1 MDKVA
6 DASKRVLNGW
16 FDKKELGK
24 KEEQRKGMRAR
35 AADCFKDFGG
45 HATSS
50 AWIAKQEELAAEKAA
65 EQAAAEAK
73 RAQRDEARAAKRDT
87 AMALANKQFV
97 RMRKLGF
104 DEQKF
109 AGDKEKP
116 KLLSVES
123 MVAVLVHKCGA
134 DEKNLRNKDQFKD
147 RNAILALFRTKLEVF
162 QEAGA
167 TG

>member
-1 MDKVA
+1 M
-6 DASKRVLNGW
+6 L
-16 FDKKELGK
+16 L
-24 KEEQRKGMRAR
+24 RA
-35 AADCFKDFGG
+35 
-45 HATSS
+45 T
-50 AWIAKQEELAAEKAA
+50 IPQ
-65 EQAAAEAK
+65 
-73 RAQRDEARAAKRDT
+73 RAQRDEARAAKRDA

-116 KLLSVES
+116 KLLSIES

-134 DEKNLRNKDQFKD
+134 DEKILRNKDQFKD
-147 RNAILALFRTKLEVF
+147 RNAILALFRTELEVF

>member
-1 MDKVA
+1 MKSSRA
-6 DASKRVLNGW
+6 DDA
-16 FDKKELGK
+16 
-24 KEEQRKGMRAR
+24 
-35 AADCFKDFGG
+35 
-45 HATSS
+45 
-50 AWIAKQEELAAEKAA
+50 
-65 EQAAAEAK
+65 AK
-73 RAQRDEARAAKRDT
+73 RAQRDEARAAKRDA

-147 RNAILALFRTKLEVF
+147 RNAILALFRTKLGVF

>member
-1 MDKVA
+1 
-6 DASKRVLNGW
+6 
-16 FDKKELGK
+16 
-24 KEEQRKGMRAR
+24 MREAPPSAVKN

-50 AWIAKQEELAAEKAA
+50 EWLAKQEEMEAEKAA
-65 EQAAAEAK
+65 EEAAAEAK
-73 RAQRDEARAAKRDT
+73 RAQRDEARAAKRDA

-116 KLLSVES
+116 KLEEQKHSPPG
-123 MVAVLVHKCGA
+123 CWRG
-134 DEKNLRNKDQFKD
+134 RNGG
-147 RNAILALFRTKLEVF
+147 L
-162 QEAGA
+162 
-167 TG
+167 

>member
-1 MDKVA
+1 MVTIA
-6 DASKRVLNGW
+6 
-16 FDKKELGK
+16 
-24 KEEQRKGMRAR
+24 RAR
-35 AADCFKDFGG
+35 Y
-45 HATSS
+45 ATRRERGESTVESS
-50 AWIAKQEELAAEKAA
+50 RAGDA
-65 EQAAAEAK
+65 AK
-73 RAQRDEARAAKRDT
+73 RAQRDEARAAKRDA